1 MALAAP
7 TRLAERASAV
17 WPTGSRRMEGRS
29 KSRAPWAAERAS
41 PPRSRSAARRCDA
54 ATSVDLRPGLVEA
67 LERGTRI
74 HRGNGCEAKVALLV
88 HGEADRDIRVEF
100 DAVEGDPV
108 TLHRVCPALRA
119 EAAVFQ
125 VAVLQGDRIHVR

>member
-74 HRGNGCEAKVALLV
+74 HRGDGCEVKVALLV
-88 HGEADRDIRVEF
+88 DGERHRDILVVF
-100 DAVEGDPV
+100 GAVEGDPV
-108 TLHRVCPALRA
+108 ILNRVRPALRA
-119 EAAVFQ
+119 EAAAFQ
-125 VAVLQGDRIHVR
+125 MAVLQRDRV